1 MSFASGSSQSAIAN
15 GCGYG
20 YGYQLTSIAEVQGSA
35 TGNKIYRLLTNPP
48 AVHRADL
55 LECNAYGGR
64 RRNTLLRNVK
74 CHGAAHW
81 ARDEIEGNSTRPESA
96 MGHKAICTLIGFG

>member
-55 LECNAYGGR
+55 LGCNAYGGR

-81 ARDEIEGNSTRPESA
+81 ARIEGNSTRPESA